1 MNRLRTPLYH
11 KIYCALKCRIESRQL
26 NEGDLVPAEPE
37 LQRMF
42 GASRSPVRQALSM
55 LENEKLVVRLPGKGT
70 FVAAAAEGCQW
81 WLDFSPF
88 RKHFQEGQRSTRSRM
103 LSYEK
108 TIPPDFVRAFF
119 ELEPDVPVPHVE
131 RLRSV
136 GDRPVI
142 VNQVYVHPQYDL
154 GTPSEVEKFF
164 SLRIL
169 LMEKFSVE
177 ITRID
182 DVLAAVRAPD
192 VRIGELLAVSAEHPL
207 LSVTRYMY
215 SEDLPVLIDRAYAV
229 TDIWDYRVTFQKG
242 SDGGV
247 SASTGGR

>member
-1 MNRLRTPLYH
+1 MRMPLYH
-11 KIYCALKCRIESRQL
+11 KIYCSLKCQIESGQL

-37 LQRMF
+37 LQRLF
-42 GASRSPVRQALSM
+42 SASRSPVRQALSM
-55 LENEKLVVRLPGKGT
+55 LENERLVVRLPGKGT
-70 FVAAAAEGCQW
+70 FVAAAGQGRQW

-88 RKHFQEGQRSTRSRM
+88 RKHFQEGQGSNRSRM
-103 LSYEK
+103 LTYGKEV
-108 TIPPDFVRAFF
+108 PPDFVSAFF
-119 ELEPDVPVPHVE
+119 GLQRSVPIPHVE
-131 RLRSV
+131 RLRFA
-136 GDRPVI
+136 GNRPVI

-154 GTPSEVEKFF
+154 GEPSEVEKFF

-182 DVLAAVRAPD
+182 DVLAAVLVPD
-192 VRIGELLAVSAEHPL
+192 GRIRELLAVSGGHPL

-229 TDIWDYRVTFQKG
+229 TDIWDYRVTFRKG
-242 SDGGV
+242 SDGSV
-247 SASTGGR
+247 SASTGVQ